1 MLLLDMKTCPNCR
14 APLVDTAMY
23 CDNCGA
29 PAAPTP
35 VQPAPFPYP
44 PVAPPPAYTAGPQPP
59 YAQAYGAG
67 APAPH
72 LPPKKSRAGCIVAVI
87 LLVILGLAGLVVALA
102 VAGLLF
108 FGARSVPDAT
118 GPAGG
123 SPQPVMVSAPAVADG
138 YATPEEA
145 VMVKYAGNSEVGSK
159 TESRTETKA
168 VVWVGENSGEYFISY
183 TVEKGADGLW
193 RITSS
198 KAIEYDDDD
207 D

>member
-1 MLLLDMKTCPNCR
+1 MIVREMKTCPNCR
-14 APLVDTAMY
+14 APLVDTAGY

-29 PAAPTP
+29 PAAPVPAQP
-35 VQPAPFPYP
+35 VPPAPSPYP

-72 LPPKKSRAGCIVAVI
+72 LPPKKSRVGCIVAVI
-87 LLVILGLAGLVVALA
+87 LLVFLGLAGLVVALA

-108 FGARSVPDAT
+108 FGARSVPDSA
-118 GPAGG
+118 
-123 SPQPVMVSAPAVADG
+123 QPVVVSAPSGADG

-145 VMVKYAGNSEVGSK
+145 VMLQYAGNSEVGSK
-159 TESRTETKA
+159 TESRTETRA
-168 VVWVGENSGEYFISY
+168 VVWVGENNGEYFISY

-198 KAIEYDDDD
+198 KALEYDEDDDD
-207 D
+207 